1 MIQRENL
8 AKMHVFESELEWIL
22 RYITDQDG
30 HALLQRLEE
39 VMFMYMVSHY
49 DHDYRYGTA
58 RSYYPAKSG
67 EAYNFNDPEQ
77 T

>member
-8 AKMHVFESELEWIL
+8 AKMHAFEGELEWIL

-39 VMFMYMVSHY
+39 VAFMYMVSHY
-49 DHDYRYGTA
+49 DADYKYGTA
-58 RSYYPAKSG
+58 REYYPAKSG
-67 EAYNFNDPEQ
+67 ESYNPPQ
-77 T
+77 